1 MELVTALPPELLAGA
16 GPPPGGA
23 APLLRSSDQDGAATP
38 VALPFELLLGLL
50 QTPLPSGE
58 ALPAAGNVL
67 PAVAGAP
74 TGAAVTPESAP
85 SPSGLAPAAAGTDDW
100 LARLRL
106 TVGADAAAP
115 TTSPPVDQDSA
126 APPPPFTTGDGAT
139 PQAPPPT
146 VLPASTPPAA
156 AADPSKGPGAELAAA
171 LSAAALSAAVPRA
184 GEGNR
189 PTPRIDLPTADRD
202 PVAESPTAAVLGARD
217 ASAAGTANATPAV
230 GEVVSDSARPVQRDA
245 GFESLLPPA
254 ASSGDNVA
262 PVPAPAPSANAVAA
276 PAHIASPTHSP
287 ASAAPAAPAHGAPV
301 DTRAEHWHEAFAGRV
316 QWLVDQH
323 VGEARIKLNP
333 PELGAVE
340 VKISLVEDKTFVH
353 LTAATSSARDEL
365 AQSLPRLRELLSSSG
380 LSLGGATVQGGQTG
394 HGGADG
400 APRGG
405 PAPTF
410 PPYGEV
416 RDDPAPI
423 RSAAGP
429 RGRID
434 LFA

>member
-50 QTPLPSGE
+50 QMPLPSGE
-58 ALPAAGNVL
+58 ALPAAGSVL
-67 PAVAGAP
+67 PAATGAP
-74 TGAAVTPESAP
+74 TGAAVTPESAASLP
-85 SPSGLAPAAAGTDDW
+85 SLAPAAAGTDDW

-115 TTSPPVDQDSA
+115 ATSPPADQDSA
-126 APPPPFTTGDGAT
+126 VAAPPFTTGDGAT
-139 PQAPPPT
+139 PQVPPPT
-146 VLPASTPPAA
+146 VLPAPAPPAA
-156 AADPSKGPGAELAAA
+156 ATDPSKGPGAELAAA
-171 LSAAALSAAVPRA
+171 LSAVVPRA
-184 GEGNR
+184 AEGNR
-189 PTPRIDLPTADRD
+189 PAPRTDLPTADRD
-202 PVAESPTAAVLGARD
+202 PAVEPPTAAVLGARD
-217 ASAAGTANATPAV
+217 ASAAGTANAPPAV

-254 ASSGDNVA
+254 ATSGDNA
-262 PVPAPAPSANAVAA
+262 APAPAPSADAVAA

-287 ASAAPAAPAHGAPV
+287 ASAAPAAPAQGAPV

-333 PELGAVE
+333 PELGAVD

-380 LSLGGATVQGGQTG
+380 LSLGGATVQGGQAG
-394 HGGADG
+394 HGGADA

-416 RDDPAPI
+416 RDDPEPI